1 MSIAGSILLGIIALV
16 VVIGLVAVAVY
27 QARTGKSI
35 LGSMLPTGAKGKTPS
50 WVKGLLGLVGFL
62 VIISLWGPF
71 ADGAARWFADSDAG
85 RSFGADYDTV
95 RLWLW
100 LPFVILL
107 LGALVALI
115 GSKQMGTYLG
125 GTFTVVSIGVIAALF
140 IGGIYEER
148 GNGCGG
154 LSELASG
161 PGDIVEINTFT
172 VLTVTVCRGD
182 PRVTL
187 LMENDLPPVIT
198 FAGDQAQI
206 DALTR
211 RGIQPSWFA
220 VAQNVPGRMD
230 LYWFNTLNSGFDAT
244 QSDRITLIISSM

>member
-1 MSIAGSILLGIIALV
+1 MGFFLTALAVIIGSLLVGAMIVFAAIRFLLGTSGSASPGWLTRITNNRRLTGNLPWL
-16 VVIGLVAVAVY
+16 IGLA
-27 QARTGKSI
+27 I
-35 LGSMLPTGAKGKTPS
+35 FFLFWTPIANYLAP
-50 WVKGLLGLVGFL
+50 W
-62 VIISLWGPF
+62 I
-71 ADGAARWFADSDAG
+71 ADSDMG
-85 RSFGADYDTV
+85 RTFGLDPDTV
-95 RLWLW
+95 RGLLWV
-100 LPFVILL
+100 PFILVA

-115 GSKQMGTYLG
+115 GSKQMGTFLG

-140 IGGIYEER
+140 ISGIYEER

-187 LMENDLPPVIT
+187 LMENDLPPMIT

-211 RGIQPSWFA
+211 QGIQPSWFA

>member
-1 MSIAGSILLGIIALV
+1 MGFFLTVL
-16 VVIGLVAVAVY
+16 AV
-27 QARTGKSI
+27 I
-35 LGSMLPTGAKGKTPS
+35 LGSLLVGAMIIFAGIRFLLGTSGSASPGWLTRISNNKRFNKTLPWLIGLSIFFLFWTPIADYLAPWIANS
-50 WVKGLLGLVGFL
+50 DMGQTFGLEEEQVRGLLWVPFL
-62 VIISLWGPF
+62 LMLFS
-71 ADGAARWFADSDAG
+71 
-85 RSFGADYDTV
+85 
-95 RLWLW
+95 
-100 LPFVILL
+100 
-107 LGALVALI
+107 ALVALI
-115 GSKQMGTYLG
+115 GSQQMGTFLG

-187 LMENDLPPVIT
+187 LMENDLPPMIT
-198 FAGDQAQI
+198 FAGDPAQI